1 VIRVVLVDD
10 QAIVRTGFRVV
21 LETAGGIEVVGE
33 ASGGREAVDVVRR
46 TRPDVVVMD
55 VRMPGGDGIEAT
67 RAIVDARVGFDGGGL
82 EGGRLGGGGLEGGR
96 LEGGGL
102 DGGGLDGVGF
112 DGVGLEGGGSGGSG
126 RGAGPGTADGQE
138 ARVGSAGAPAV
149 LVATT
154 FDLDEYV
161 FGALEAGA
169 SGFVLKDV
177 EPDEF
182 VGAVRALASGRAAID
197 GATTRRVIAE
207 FTRRRRASA
216 VEPSPDVLTER
227 ERELVRLL
235 GEGLSND
242 EIGERLVVE
251 TSTVKSHLTRITTKL
266 GTRDRLQTVVWAYRS
281 GLLP

>member
-10 QAIVRTGFRVV
+10 QSIVRAGFRIV

-33 ASGGREAVDVVRR
+33 ASGGREGVEVVRR

-67 RAIVDARVGFDGGGL
+67 RAITSETGGGESAPGDAVAGDAR
-82 EGGRLGGGGLEGGR
+82 
-96 LEGGGL
+96 
-102 DGGGLDGVGF
+102 
-112 DGVGLEGGGSGGSG
+112 
-126 RGAGPGTADGQE
+126 RG
-138 ARVGSAGAPAV
+138 PAV

-169 SGFVLKDV
+169 SGFVLKDA

-182 VGAVRALASGRAAID
+182 IAAVRALASGRAAID

-207 FTRRRRASA
+207 FTRRRAASSSGA
-216 VEPSPDVLTER
+216 SVDVLTPR
-227 ERELVRLL
+227 EQEIVRLL

-242 EIGERLVVE
+242 EIGERLVIE
-251 TSTVKSHLTRITTKL
+251 TSTVKSHLTRVMTKL
-266 GTRDRLQTVVWAYRS
+266 DTRDRLQTVVWAWRS
-281 GLLP
+281 GLLR

>member
-10 QAIVRTGFRVV
+10 QSIVRAGFRIV

-33 ASGGREAVDVVRR
+33 ASGGREGVEVVRR

-67 RAIVDARVGFDGGGL
+67 RAITSETGGG
-82 EGGRLGGGGLEGGR
+82 ESAPGDAVAGGAR
-96 LEGGGL
+96 
-102 DGGGLDGVGF
+102 
-112 DGVGLEGGGSGGSG
+112 
-126 RGAGPGTADGQE
+126 RG
-138 ARVGSAGAPAV
+138 PAV

-169 SGFVLKDV
+169 SGFVLKDA

-182 VGAVRALASGRAAID
+182 IAAVRALASGRAAID

-207 FTRRRRASA
+207 FTRRRAASSSGA
-216 VEPSPDVLTER
+216 SVDVLTPR
-227 ERELVRLL
+227 EQEIVRLL

-242 EIGERLVVE
+242 EIGERLVIE
-251 TSTVKSHLTRITTKL
+251 TSTVKSHLTRVMTKL
-266 GTRDRLQTVVWAYRS
+266 DTRDRLQTVVWAWRS
-281 GLLP
+281 GLLR

>member
-10 QAIVRTGFRVV
+10 QSIVRTGFRVV

-33 ASGGREAVDVVRR
+33 AAGGREAVELVRR
-46 TRPDVVVMD
+46 VSPDVVVMD

-67 RAIVDARVGFDGGGL
+67 RAIV
-82 EGGRLGGGGLEGGR
+82 
-96 LEGGGL
+96 
-102 DGGGLDGVGF
+102 
-112 DGVGLEGGGSGGSG
+112 GSGSGAGTGSG
-126 RGAGPGTADGQE
+126 AGFGSGAGAASSAQE
-138 ARVGSAGAPAV
+138 ARVGSAAPPAV

-182 VGAVRALASGRAAID
+182 VAAVRSLAAGQAAID

-207 FTRRRRASA
+207 FTRRRRSTA
-216 VEPSPDVLTER
+216 VEPPPGVLTER
-227 ERELVRLL
+227 EQQIVRLL
-235 GEGLSND
+235 GDGLSND
-242 EIGERLVVE
+242 EIGARLVVE
-251 TSTVKSHLTRITTKL
+251 TSTVKSHLTRVMTKL
-266 GTRDRLQTVVWAYRS
+266 GTRDRLQTVVWAFRS

>member
-1 VIRVVLVDD
+1 MIRVVLVDD

-67 RAIVDARVGFDGGGL
+67 RAIVDARDGVDGVGL
-82 EGGRLGGGGLEGGR
+82 EGSR
-96 LEGGGL
+96 LESGGL
-102 DGGGLDGVGF
+102 DGGRLDGVGL
-112 DGVGLEGGGSGGSG
+112 DGGGSGGSG

>member
-1 VIRVVLVDD
+1 MIRVVLVDD

-33 ASGGREAVDVVRR
+33 ASGGREAVEVVRR

-67 RAIVDARVGFDGGGL
+67 RAIVDARVGHGSAGAASDEGL
-82 EGGRLGGGGLEGGR
+82 GSGPALGGRSALGGGSAL
-96 LEGGGL
+96 
-102 DGGGLDGVGF
+102 
-112 DGVGLEGGGSGGSG
+112 
-126 RGAGPGTADGQE
+126 GTDAVDGQE
-138 ARVGSAGAPAV
+138 ARVGSASAPAV

-207 FTRRRRASA
+207 FTRRRRTSA

>member
-1 VIRVVLVDD
+1 MIRVVLVDD

-33 ASGGREAVDVVRR
+33 ASGGREAVEVVRR

-67 RAIVDARVGFDGGGL
+67 RAIVDAR
-82 EGGRLGGGGLEGGR
+82 
-96 LEGGGL
+96 
-102 DGGGLDGVGF
+102 
-112 DGVGLEGGGSGGSG
+112 GGSGGAGTTSRDG
-126 RGAGPGTADGQE
+126 LGSAAPLGGGSALGADAVDGQE
-138 ARVGSAGAPAV
+138 ARVGSASAPAV

-207 FTRRRRASA
+207 FTRRRRTSA